1 MLQVHAFEIILSNL
15 ILQVVI
21 FMFRFGGGYAVP
33 AGHTRIYWDV
43 TKMVS
48 EHGPRIM
55 TAVVGLECHACG
67 IYPEYSYV

>member
-1 MLQVHAFEIILSNL
+1 MVSLS
-15 ILQVVI
+15 
-21 FMFRFGGGYAVP
+21 P

-55 TAVVGLECHACG
+55 TASVGLEYHACG
-67 IYPEYSYV
+67 IYPEYSYVCYSLPSGYSQL